1 MNYKSTAHTHT
12 ERLAKS
18 HSS

>member
-1 MNYKSTAHTHT
+1 VSD

-18 HSS
+18 

>member
-1 MNYKSTAHTHT
+1 LTAPIQL

-18 HSS
+18 NF